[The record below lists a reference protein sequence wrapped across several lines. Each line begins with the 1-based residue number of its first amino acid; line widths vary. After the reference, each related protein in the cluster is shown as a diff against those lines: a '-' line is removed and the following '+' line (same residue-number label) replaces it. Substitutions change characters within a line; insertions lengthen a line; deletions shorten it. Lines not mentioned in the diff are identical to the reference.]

1 MINTYLLF
9 DGKCEEAFSLYAKVL
24 GGKIEVMMPFE
35 GSPAAKDT
43 PANFRNKILHA
54 TMRIGDQVLMASDC
68 PPEKGY
74 EKPAGFSV
82 NVSVKTPADAERVY
96 NGLSAGGKI
105 TMPLS
110 ETFWAQKFG
119 MFVDKYGIPWMVNC
133 EKPR

>member
-1 MINTYLLF
+1 MLNTYLLY
-9 DGKCEEAFSLYAKVL
+9 DGKCEEAFALYAKVL
-24 GGKIEVMMPFE
+24 GGKIEAMLPFE
-35 GSPAAKDT
+35 GSPAAGST
-43 PANFRNKILHA
+43 PAGFGKKIMHA

-68 PPEKGY
+68 PPDKF

-96 NGLSAGGKI
+96 AGLSAGGKI

-119 MFVDKYGIPWMVNC
+119 MFTDKYGIPWMVNC

>member
-9 DGKCEEAFSLYAKVL
+9 DGKCEEAFKLYAQVL
-24 GGKIEVMMPFE
+24 GGKIEAMMPFE
-35 GSPAAKDT
+35 GSPAAGST
-43 PANFRNKILHA
+43 PPGFGKKIMHA
-54 TMRIGDQVLMASDC
+54 TMRIGDQLLMASDC
-68 PPEKGY
+68 PPDKFD
-74 EKPAGFSV
+74 KPAGFSV

-110 ETFWAQKFG
+110 ETFWAQRFG
-119 MFVDKYGIPWMVNC
+119 MFVDKFGIPWMVNC